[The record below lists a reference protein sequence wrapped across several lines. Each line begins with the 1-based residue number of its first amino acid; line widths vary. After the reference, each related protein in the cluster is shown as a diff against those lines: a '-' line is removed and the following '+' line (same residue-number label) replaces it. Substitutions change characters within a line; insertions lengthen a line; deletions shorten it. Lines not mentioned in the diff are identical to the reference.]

1 MSKSR
6 MPTARSA
13 AQRRRAGWGESLRRI
28 ADPNGTA
35 TRVGSVGALACSA
48 LGLLY
53 LYMRQTGRL
62 QRERDRL
69 ELEVDRRTAQLT
81 ELAQHLQSARE
92 DERGRLAR
100 ELHDELGAL
109 LTAAKLDAARI
120 RARLT
125 PPPPEI
131 DERLTHL
138 SETLN
143 SGIALKRRII
153 EDLRPS
159 TLTNFGLVTAL
170 EILCREFGERTQL
183 DVRCHFEPLSLG
195 PSADLTTYRLVQ
207 EALTNIA
214 KYASARRVDVTL
226 AEIGAWASISVAD
239 DGVGFDANQRQVSS
253 AHGLIGMRYR
263 VEAAGGTL
271 SVYSTPGRGTA
282 IVGRLPMPPTP
293 VAAPS
298 EGLSEGS
305 GGAG

>member
-6 MPTARSA
+6 MAAPRAG
-13 AQRRRAGWGESLRRI
+13 AQRGGVGWGASLRRV

-35 TRVGSVGALACSA
+35 TRIGVVGVLGCSA

-53 LYMRQTGRL
+53 LYMRQTGKL
-62 QRERDRL
+62 LRERDRL
-69 ELEVDRRTAQLT
+69 EMEVDRRTAQLT

-131 DERLTHL
+131 EERLTHL

-159 TLTNFGLVTAL
+159 TLTNFGLVPSL
-170 EILCREFGERTQL
+170 EILCREFRERSQL
-183 DVRCHFEPLSLG
+183 DVRSHLEPVSLG
-195 PSADLTTYRLVQ
+195 AAADLTTYRLVQ
-207 EALTNIA
+207 EAFTNIS
-214 KYASARRVDVTL
+214 KYANASRVDVTL
-226 AEIGAWASISVAD
+226 APSGPWASISVAD
-239 DGVGFDANQRQVSS
+239 DGVGFDASQRQVS
-253 AHGLIGMRYR
+253 AQGLLGMRYR
-263 VEAAGGTL
+263 VEAAGGVL
-271 SVYSTPGRGTA
+271 SVYSMPGRGTA
-282 IVGRLPMPPTP
+282 IVARLPLPPAP
-293 VAAPS
+293 AAAHDEAADDAPTDDD
-298 EGLSEGS
+298 
-305 GGAG
+305 